1 MCCFRNTEVLWQ
13 FVHRA
18 QRGVCT
24 PSHSGSSA
32 GQGEWS
38 CQLSPSGLCLVCC
51 LLQGCVLSVV
61 SFRAAVSVCC
71 LLQGC
76 VLSVVSFRAAVS
88 VCCLLQ
94 GCVLSVVSFRAAVSV
109 CCLLQGC
116 VLSVVSFRA
125 AVSVCCLL
133 QGCVLSVVSFRAAVS
148 VCCLHQ
154 GCVCLLS
161 PSGLCLSVVSF
172 RAAVSCQLSPS
183 ELCHS
188 VRLSSLVCEILQGSQ
203 IAPHVFLFSHSK
215 YAEEC
220 SDVWGGLW
228 SALWTELYHPEVTL
242 CGWQD
247 VNVQLLMYYFRSFLF
262 FRETSKWKFN
272 IVIILLITFI

>member
-1 MCCFRNTEVLWQ
+1 MSSQTLRLFMCCFRNTEVLWQ

-24 PSHSGSSA
+24 PSHSGSPA

-51 LLQGCVLSVV
+51 LLQGCVFSAV
-61 SFRAAVSVCC
+61 SFRA
-71 LLQGC
+71 
-76 VLSVVSFRAAVS
+76 VLSVVSFRAVS
-88 VCCLLQ
+88 CLLSPSGLLCLLSPSGLCLVCCLLQ
-94 GCVLSVVSFRAAVSV
+94 GCCVCLLSPSGLCLV

-116 VLSVVSFRA
+116 
-125 AVSVCCLL
+125 
-133 QGCVLSVVSFRAAVS
+133 
-148 VCCLHQ
+148 
-154 GCVCLLS
+154 CVCLLS

-172 RAAVSCQLSPS
+172 RAAVSCLLSPS
-183 ELCHS
+183 ELCRS